1 MEAHAQTMLTPTPAP
16 VGLAL
21 PVSTAKPTYLIV
33 QKGVCVRVCVCFSH
47 GDISCFTQFVHTPMD
62 RTTECDIKIP
72 TFCVLS
78 TALALMEEHAQIKSM
93 AIPVRAAQ
101 ASLAPIA
108 SMRSMSV
115 TPSPASME
123 ASVKMPWSPS
133 VAPAQRATL
142 ATAARY
148 TLTHKHSWLC
158 HYTIY
163 VFRLIHF
170 FICLCL
176 TRLQLS
182 GADAHLPAKMEDAVA
197 RRMLP
202 LSVNVLTAG
211 LDVIVTS
218 LGSPVKQ
225 LLAREVFLCCLHDE
239 IWTLHLC
246 FYWLI

>member
-47 GDISCFTQFVHTPMD
+47 GDISCFTQFVHPPMD

-148 TLTHKHSWLC
+148 TLTHKHS
-158 HYTIY
+158 
-163 VFRLIHF
+163 
-170 FICLCL
+170 
-176 TRLQLS
+176 
-182 GADAHLPAKMEDAVA
+182 
-197 RRMLP
+197 
-202 LSVNVLTAG
+202 
-211 LDVIVTS
+211 
-218 LGSPVKQ
+218 
-225 LLAREVFLCCLHDE
+225 
-239 IWTLHLC
+239 
-246 FYWLI
+246 